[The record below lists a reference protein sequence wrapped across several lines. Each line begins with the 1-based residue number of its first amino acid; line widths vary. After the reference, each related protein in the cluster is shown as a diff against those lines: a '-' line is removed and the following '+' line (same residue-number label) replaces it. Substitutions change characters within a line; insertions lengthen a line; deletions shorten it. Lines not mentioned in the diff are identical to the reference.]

1 MKKVLTGTGLAAIL
15 LLAPPGLAE
24 PLEYI
29 GKPVRGIPVSSAVK
43 ISKSV
48 FVSGMP
54 AFDSGGK
61 LAVGDFPAQMK
72 QVMENLTRVLK
83 ESGTDWSRVVKTNV
97 YLTRA
102 GDFSEMNRIYG
113 SYFESGRFPARTTLI
128 VSALPHPDFLLEI
141 ECEALLE

>member
-1 MKKVLTGTGLAAIL
+1 MKKVVAGVGVAANL
-15 LLAPPGLAE
+15 LLASPGSAE

-43 ISKSV
+43 VGKSV

-61 LAVGDFPAQMK
+61 LAVGDFPAQMH

-83 ESGTDWSRVVKTNV
+83 ESGTDWNRVVKTHV
-97 YLTRA
+97 YLIRA

-113 SYFESGRFPARTTLI
+113 SYFELGKFPARTTLI